1 MNAQLTMRQFNEKF
15 ITSDDC
21 LDYLWQ
27 MHFADK
33 PCHKCGLYDGFH
45 KLPSR
50 PAYQC
55 QCGAQLYPLAGT
67 PFHKSTTDLRTWFL
81 AIFFMTNTRSGMSA
95 LQFQRISGVTYKT
108 AWRIFKQV
116 RLMMGD
122 DGSPLN
128 SDVEVDEAYMH
139 PNPMKNTRLKQPPG
153 KRFYDSQVIFGMVE
167 RGGRARVKHVKS
179 SGVRVLVPEIQ
190 KNIGKTAT
198 IYSDEYGSYRLLK
211 RRGYQHETINHSRQ
225 QYVVGHVHTQN
236 VENFWS
242 QFKRG
247 IYGVYRHCD
256 PKYLQHYANEY
267 AFRYSNRK
275 SETPMFELVMAKVT
289 GLPGNTS
296 R

>member
-1 MNAQLTMRQFNEKF
+1 MKFTIQEFNQKF
-15 ITSDDC
+15 PTSDSC
-21 LDYLWQ
+21 LDYLWN
-27 MHFADK
+27 MHFSEK
-33 PCHKCGLYDGFH
+33 PCTTCGMYDGFH

-55 QCGAQLYPLAGT
+55 QCGSQLYPLAGT

-116 RLMMGD
+116 RLMMAD
-122 DGSPLN
+122 DNTQLN
-128 SDVEVDEAYMH
+128 TDVEVDEAYMH
-139 PNPMKNTRLKQPPG
+139 PNPQ
-153 KRFYDSQVIFGMVE
+153 KRSTAKPHNSQVIFGMVE
-167 RGGRARVKHVKS
+167 RGGRARIKHVKS
-179 SGVRVLVPEIQ
+179 PGARVLLPEIQ
-190 KNIGKTAT
+190 KNIDQSAT
-198 IYSDEYGSYRLLK
+198 IYSDEWGSYKLLK
-211 RRGYQHETINHSRQ
+211 KRGYAHETVNHSKQ
-225 QYVVGHVHTQN
+225 QYVVGWVHTQN

-256 PKYLQHYANEY
+256 PSYLQHYANEY

-275 SETPMFELVMAKVT
+275 NDTPMFELILGKLLSSPSPQT
-289 GLPGNTS
+289 K
-296 R
+296 

>member
-1 MNAQLTMRQFNEKF
+1 MKFTMQEFNLKF
-15 ITSDDC
+15 STNDAC

-27 MHFADK
+27 IHFSDK
-33 PCHKCGLYDGFH
+33 ACRECGLYDGFH
-45 KLPSR
+45 KLPNR

-55 QCGAQLYPLAGT
+55 QCGNQVYPLAGT
-67 PFHKSTTDLRTWFL
+67 SFHKSTTDLRTWFL

-122 DGSPLN
+122 DDSLL
-128 SDVEVDEAYMH
+128 SDNVEVDETYIHA
-139 PNPMKNTRLKQPPG
+139 NPMKNSRLKPKLPG
-153 KRFYDSQVIFGMVE
+153 KRYYDSEVIFGMVE
-167 RGGRARVKHVKS
+167 RGGRARAKHVRS
-179 SGVRVLVPEIQ
+179 SGARVLVPEIQ
-190 KNIGKTAT
+190 KNIDQSAV
-198 IYSDEYGSYRLLK
+198 IYSDEHGSYKLLGK
-211 RRGYQHETINHSRQ
+211 RGYKHLSVNHSKQ
-225 QYVVGHVHTQN
+225 QYVVGLRHTQN

-275 SETPMFELVMAKVT
+275 SDIPMFDLVLA
-289 GLPGNTS
+289 GLIN
-296 R
+296 

>member
-1 MNAQLTMRQFNEKF
+1 MKFTMKQFNEAF
-15 ITSDDC
+15 PTSDHC

-27 MHFADK
+27 MHFAGLA
-33 PCHKCGLYDGFH
+33 CTKCGLYDGFH
-45 KLPSR
+45 KLPNR

-55 QCGAQLYPLAGT
+55 QCGNQLYPLAGT

-116 RLMMGD
+116 RLMMTD
-122 DGSPLN
+122 DGFPL
-128 SDVEVDEAYMH
+128 SGDVEVDEAYIH
-139 PNPMKNTRLKQPPG
+139 PNPAKNTRLAPKLPG
-153 KRFYDSQVIFGMVE
+153 KRFYDSEVIFGMVE
-167 RGGRARVKHVKS
+167 RGGRARIKHVKS
-179 SGVRVLVPEIQ
+179 SGTRVLLPEIQ
-190 KNIGKTAT
+190 KNIEQTAV
-198 IYSDEYGSYRLLK
+198 IYSDQHRSYKLLK
-211 RRGYQHETINHSRQ
+211 RRGYVHEAINHSKQ
-225 QYVVGHVHTQN
+225 EYVVGHVHTQN

-256 PKYLQHYANEY
+256 PRYLQHYANEY

-275 SETPMFELVMAKVT
+275 SDTPMFDLVLKRLLFA
-289 GLPGNTS
+289 
-296 R
+296 

>member
-1 MNAQLTMRQFNEKF
+1 MQEFNQKF
-15 ITSDDC
+15 PTSDSC
-21 LDYLWQ
+21 LENLWK

-33 PCHKCGLYDGFH
+33 ACTICGLYDGFH
-45 KLPSR
+45 KLPAR

-55 QCGAQLYPLAGT
+55 QCGSQLYPLADT

-116 RLMMGD
+116 RLMMAD
-122 DGSPLN
+122 DETPL
-128 SDVEVDEAYMH
+128 SEDVEVDEAYMH
-139 PNPMKNTRLKQPPG
+139 PNPQRRSSAKPYN
-153 KRFYDSQVIFGMVE
+153 SQVVFGMVE
-167 RGGRARVKHVKS
+167 RGGRARIKHVKS
-179 SGVRVLVPEIQ
+179 SGTRVLVPEIQ
-190 KNIGKTAT
+190 KNISQAAT
-198 IYSDEYGSYRLLK
+198 IYSDEHGSYRLLK
-211 RRGYQHETINHSRQ
+211 RRGYQHETVNHGNQ
-225 QYVVGHVHTQN
+225 QYVVGRVHTQN

-256 PKYLQHYANEY
+256 KQYLQHYANEY

-275 SETPMFELVMAKVT
+275 NDTPMFELVLGKLLST
-289 GLPGNTS
+289 QIPQTK
-296 R
+296 

>member
-1 MNAQLTMRQFNEKF
+1 MTQFNEQF
-15 ITSDDC
+15 PTSDHC

-27 MHFADK
+27 MHYSAK
-33 PCHKCGLYDGFH
+33 PCMTCGLIDGFH
-45 KLPSR
+45 KLPNR

-55 QCGAQLYPLAGT
+55 QCGAQIYPLANT

-122 DGSPLN
+122 DNELLN
-128 SDVEVDEAYMH
+128 NDVEVDEAYMH
-139 PNPMKNTRLKQPPG
+139 PNPQRRSTAKPHN
-153 KRFYDSQVIFGMVE
+153 SQVIFGMVE
-167 RGGRARVKHVKS
+167 RGGRARIKHVKS
-179 SGVRVLVPEIQ
+179 SGVRILIPEIQ
-190 KNIGKTAT
+190 KNIGQAAT
-198 IYSDEYGSYRLLK
+198 IYSDEHGAYRMLG
-211 RRGYQHETINHSRQ
+211 RRGYQHETINHSLKKF
-225 QYVVGHVHTQN
+225 VVGRVHTQN

-247 IYGVYRHCD
+247 MYGVYRHCD
-256 PKYLQHYANEY
+256 PAYLQHYANEY

-275 SETPMFELVMAKVT
+275 NDIPMFNLVLKR
-289 GLPGNTS
+289 LLS
-296 R
+296 S

>member
-1 MNAQLTMRQFNEKF
+1 MKFTMQEFNRKF
-15 ITSDDC
+15 PTSDHC

-27 MHFADK
+27 MHYGSE
-33 PCHKCGLYDGFH
+33 PCHKCGLLDGFH
-45 KLPSR
+45 KLPRR

-55 QCGAQLYPLAGT
+55 ECGNQIYPLAGT

-95 LQFQRISGVTYKT
+95 LQFQRISGVTYKC

-122 DGSPLN
+122 DGEPLT
-128 SDVEVDEAYMH
+128 DAVEVDEAYIH
-139 PNPMKNTRLKQPPG
+139 PNPQRRSTAKPNN
-153 KRFYDSQVIFGMVE
+153 SQIVFGMVE
-167 RGGRARVKHVKS
+167 RGGRAKVKHVKS

-190 KNIGKTAT
+190 QNVAPDTT
-198 IYSDEYGSYRLLK
+198 IYSDEHGAYRLLH
-211 RRGYQHETINHSRQ
+211 RRGYQHETVNHSRQ
-225 QYVVGHVHTQN
+225 QYVVGRVHTQN

-242 QFKRG
+242 IFKRG
-247 IYGVYRHCD
+247 IYGVYRHVG
-256 PKYLQHYANEY
+256 PRYLQQYANEY

-275 SETPMFELVMAKVT
+275 SDVPMFELVLA
-289 GLPGNTS
+289 NT

>member
-1 MNAQLTMRQFNEKF
+1 MQEFNQKF
-15 ITSDDC
+15 PTRDSC
-21 LDYLWQ
+21 LEYLWQ
-27 MHFADK
+27 MHFANK
-33 PCHKCGLYDGFH
+33 PCIACGLYDGWH

-55 QCGAQLYPLAGT
+55 QGGAQFYPLANT

-108 AWRIFKQV
+108 AWRIFKQI

-122 DGSPLN
+122 DETPLTQ
-128 SDVEVDEAYMH
+128 DVEVDEAYMH
-139 PNPMKNTRLKQPPG
+139 PNPQRRSTAKPHN
-153 KRFYDSQVIFGMVE
+153 SQVIFGMVE
-167 RGGRARVKHVKS
+167 RGGRARIKHVKS
-179 SGVRVLVPEIQ
+179 SGTRVLIPEIQ
-190 KNIGKTAT
+190 KNIDQTAT
-198 IYSDEYGSYRLLK
+198 IYTDEHGSYRLLK
-211 RRGYQHETINHSRQ
+211 RRGYEHLTVNHSQ
-225 QYVVGHVHTQN
+225 QQFVVGRIHTQN

-256 PKYLQHYANEY
+256 KQYLQHYANEY

-275 SETPMFELVMAKVT
+275 SDIPMFELLLSKLIV
-289 GLPGNTS
+289 S
-296 R
+296 Y

>member
-1 MNAQLTMRQFNEKF
+1 MKFTMQQFNLKF
-15 ITSDDC
+15 PTSGHC
-21 LDYLWQ
+21 LDYLWEE
-27 MHFADK
+27 HFAGK
-33 PCHKCGLYDGFH
+33 ACTKCGLYDSFH
-45 KLPSR
+45 KLPNR

-55 QCGAQLYPLAGT
+55 ECGNQLYPLANT

-122 DGSPLN
+122 DKSLLN
-128 SDVEVDEAYMH
+128 EDVEVDETYIHAD
-139 PNPMKNTRLKQPPG
+139 PMKNSRLKPKNPG
-153 KRFYDSQVIFGMVE
+153 KRYYNSEVIFGMVE

-179 SGVRVLVPEIQ
+179 SGTRVLVPEIQ
-190 KNIGKTAT
+190 KNINQTAT
-198 IYSDEYGSYRLLK
+198 IYSDEHGSYRLLR
-211 RRGYQHETINHSRQ
+211 RRGYQHETVNHSEQ
-225 QYVVGHVHTQN
+225 QFVVGRVHTQN

-256 PKYLQHYANEY
+256 KLYLQHYANEY

-275 SETPMFELVMAKVT
+275 SDTPMFELVLGKLLSSL
-289 GLPGNTS
+289 GPQIK
-296 R
+296 

>member
-1 MNAQLTMRQFNEKF
+1 MKFTMKQFNETF
-15 ITSDDC
+15 PTSDHC

-27 MHFADK
+27 MHFTNVA
-33 PCHKCGLYDGFH
+33 CTKCGLYDGFH
-45 KLPSR
+45 KLPNR

-55 QCGAQLYPLAGT
+55 QCGNQLYPLAGT

-116 RLMMGD
+116 RLMMTD
-122 DGSPLN
+122 DGFPL
-128 SDVEVDEAYMH
+128 SGDVEVDEAYIH
-139 PNPMKNTRLKQPPG
+139 PNPAKNTRLAPKLPG
-153 KRFYDSQVIFGMVE
+153 KKFYDSEVIFGMVE
-167 RGGRARVKHVKS
+167 RGGRARIKHVQS

-190 KNIGKTAT
+190 KNIDQTAI
-198 IYSDEYGSYRLLK
+198 IYSDQHRSYKLLK
-211 RRGYQHETINHSRQ
+211 RRGYAHESINHSRQ
-225 QYVVGHVHTQN
+225 EYVIGHVHTQN

-256 PKYLQHYANEY
+256 PRYLQHYANEY

-275 SETPMFELVMAKVT
+275 SDTPMFDLVLKRLLSV
-289 GLPGNTS
+289 
-296 R
+296 